1 MRYGDLP
8 LRIRH
13 DTASRTPGLTARLIS
28 DMGPFIDF
36 SRWQKYCELEHLLTR
51 ITHLLKGGQTAGD
64 SSSPLEQLVAELT
77 AEVSRLGLDGVEPG
91 FLAQP
96 AKVLTSLPGT
106 AKSIRIAVLMENALL
121 ERTFRLI
128 LMKGHRLVRDYSREY
143 RIQDLFGLEGAAV
156 LAGYQVAS
164 RLVDNGFPKGRIVCV
179 DFLKDAG
186 WGFRKTLTM
195 PFLLQELDEIL

>member
-1 MRYGDLP
+1 
-8 LRIRH
+8 
-13 DTASRTPGLTARLIS
+13 
-28 DMGPFIDF
+28 MGPFIDF

>member
-13 DTASRTPGLTARLIS
+13 DTASRTPGLTARLVS
-28 DMGPFIDF
+28 DLDPFIAF
-36 SRWQKYCELEHLLTR
+36 SREQKYHELERLLTR
-51 ITHLLKGGQTAGD
+51 ITHLLKGAGTEGD
-64 SSSPLEQLVAELT
+64 SSPPLEQLVAELT

-96 AKVLTSLPGT
+96 AMVLTSLLG
-106 AKSIRIAVLMENALL
+106 AKRTIRITILIQNALL
-121 ERTFRLI
+121 EYALRLI
-128 LMKGHRLVRDYSREY
+128 LMKGHRLVRDYSRDY
-143 RIQDLFGLEGAAV
+143 RLQDLFGLEATTV
-156 LAGYQVAS
+156 LAGYQAAC
-164 RLVDNGFPKGRIVCV
+164 RLTDNGFPKDRIVCI

-195 PFLLQELDEIL
+195 PFLIHELDGIL